1 MLVRDLITE
10 LEVLDPI
17 AWVDATFG
25 QGDAFAVTGTDTIT
39 LPDGRVIALINIVD
53 GVPLKGVG

>member
-10 LEVLDPI
+10 LEVLDPNS
-17 AWVDATFG
+17 WVDATFG
-25 QGDAFAVTGTDTIT
+25 NGDAFAVTGTDAVT